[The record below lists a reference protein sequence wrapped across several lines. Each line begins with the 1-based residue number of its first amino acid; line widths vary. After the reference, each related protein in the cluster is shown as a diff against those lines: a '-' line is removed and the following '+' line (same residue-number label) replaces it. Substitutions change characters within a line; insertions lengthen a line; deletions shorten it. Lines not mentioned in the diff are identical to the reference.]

1 MQKDL
6 VFFKKEGEEGVAL
19 TSTSANHIANM
30 AKEYIQGMET
40 QLNNVSFLNV
50 EVGLISANAHN
61 VIQEGTSREVLSS
74 IPSMLESIAQAKS
87 LIAWL
92 REAIKAKN
100 DLINGL
106 QSVSLDDWCEEN
118 GVEKPL
124 SPVAPHVL
132 TEQEYYA
139 SLPIKERNRYYQLET
154 VAAVIGKYIHPDG
167 VLSDERKKLKDRIQ
181 HPHQVDGKGR
191 DALIYTYEPS
201 VSAED
206 VDNTFYELQ
215 KKHREVQAQL
225 NAMKY
230 SCEQAINESTN
241 KANTEYMAASQKYQA
256 ELKDVLG
263 AFKTWKDEKSQ
274 EYSKLKII
282 VPNSLL
288 GIYNTINSLGK

>member
-124 SPVAPHVL
+124 
-132 TEQEYYA
+132 
-139 SLPIKERNRYYQLET
+139 LP
-154 VAAVIGKYIHPDG
+154 A
-167 VLSDERKKLKDRIQ
+167 
-181 HPHQVDGKGR
+181 
-191 DALIYTYEPS
+191 
-201 VSAED
+201 
-206 VDNTFYELQ
+206 
-215 KKHREVQAQL
+215 
-225 NAMKY
+225 
-230 SCEQAINESTN
+230 
-241 KANTEYMAASQKYQA
+241 
-256 ELKDVLG
+256 
-263 AFKTWKDEKSQ
+263 
-274 EYSKLKII
+274 
-282 VPNSLL
+282 
-288 GIYNTINSLGK
+288 

>member
-225 NAMKY
+225 NSMKHD
-230 SCEQAINESTN
+230 CEVAIEESTN
-241 KANTEYMAASQKYQA
+241 KSNTGYAVASSEYREALKAIMLAAIMKKES
-256 ELKDVLG
+256 EED
-263 AFKTWKDEKSQ
+263 
-274 EYSKLKII
+274 
-282 VPNSLL
+282 
-288 GIYNTINSLGK
+288 